1 MNAYRPSTI
10 FSVSRLTVFLLFL
23 VAASACEQ
31 DRPEVTVKS
40 QPAQTVKEQ
49 PSEKKQFSPTTDDVI
64 GQWRNVATNP
74 SRRNTVTNRYMR
86 HTFFGDG
93 TVVVENK
100 EDSQNNGTWE
110 FVDGMIVVSS
120 SYETSLFTETYEF
133 SGRDKLLKTRF
144 QSIVGGKPMAD
155 YDPDESFIRQGSDR
169 EKRMKVWDVFS
180 EVSDMMDFVDPNSLD
195 VGKVYIL
202 SKNTPLM
209 SSFEP
214 VGSSAESVIS
224 QIQESQVIQKGGEI
238 LIRERREVEYQIW
251 YNVQAGEHTGWIKS
265 TALFGQDLKQ
275 R

>member
-1 MNAYRPSTI
+1 MKACRPLTI
-10 FSVSRLTVFLLFL
+10 FSVSRLIVFPLFL

-31 DRPEVTVKS
+31 DKPEATVTS
-40 QPAQTVKEQ
+40 QPVQTVKVQ
-49 PSEKKQFSPTTDDVI
+49 PSEKKQFVPTADDVI

-100 EDSQNNGTWE
+100 EDSQKNGTWE
-110 FVDGMIVVSS
+110 FIDGTVVVSS

-133 SGRDKLLKTRF
+133 SGRDKLLVTRF

-155 YDPDESFIRQGSDR
+155 YDPDESYIRQGSDR
-169 EKRMKVWDVFS
+169 EKGMKVWDVFA
-180 EVSDMMDFVDPNSLD
+180 EVSDMMNFVDPNSLD
-195 VGKVYIL
+195 VGKTYTL
-202 SKNTPLM
+202 SRNTPLM
-209 SSFEP
+209 SSIEP
-214 VGSSAESVIS
+214 VGSSAEGVIS
-224 QIQESQVIQKGGEI
+224 QIQDSQVIQMGGEI

-251 YNVQAGEHTGWIKS
+251 YNVQAGEHTGWVKS

-275 R
+275 H